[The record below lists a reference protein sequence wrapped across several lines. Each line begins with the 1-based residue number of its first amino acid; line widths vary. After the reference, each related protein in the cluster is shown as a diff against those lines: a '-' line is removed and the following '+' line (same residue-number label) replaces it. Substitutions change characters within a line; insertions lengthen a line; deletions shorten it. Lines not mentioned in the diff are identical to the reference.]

1 MCTGFAPENKRRVMR
16 RPAGSSFLRASG
28 FSIPPDDTL
37 PPCPCKEIFHDEH
50 RSQETVKT
58 GNPDWTEG
66 GVHW

>member
-58 GNPDWTEG
+58 RLDGRRRSLAK
-66 GVHW
+66 